1 MAIVTIEP
9 RDELKHVIRQFWYT
23 TIESPSHSF
32 DTFRILSDG
41 APGIIFQHY
50 NGRSSVL
57 SADGFPLPISF
68 VYGQSTSPCINH
80 IADDSFIFGVNFQP
94 TAFKSLFS
102 IDTSELTDSILDTEY
117 LFPLQFKDQLLNASN
132 PKDIIQLFSEH
143 LSQQIVKYK
152 QDKVIDTSISLI
164 MQKTTEVDSTALS
177 SYFNISRRQFQR
189 RFKEYAGVSPENY
202 IRIIK
207 FQKSIHLLQDK
218 QYEKLSDIGYGLN
231 YADQS
236 HFGREFKLFSG
247 YTPKEFLKSIATP
260 QPFLQNNSYSLMP
273 LRIVRG

>member
-1 MAIVTIEP
+1 MAIITIEP

-23 TIESPSHSF
+23 SLQSPSRSS
-32 DTFRILSDG
+32 DAFRILSDG
-41 APGIIFQHY
+41 APGIIFQHC

-57 SADGFPLPISF
+57 SADGSPLPISF
-68 VYGQSTSPCINH
+68 VYGQSTSPCINQ
-80 IADDSFIFGVNFQP
+80 IADDSFIFGVNFHP

-102 IDTSELTDSILDTEY
+102 MDTSELTDSILDTEY
-117 LFPLQFKDQLLNASN
+117 LFPRQFNDQLLNTPD
-132 PKDIIQLFSEH
+132 PKDVIQLFSER

-164 MQKTTEVDSTALS
+164 MQKTTEIDSEVLS

-207 FQKSIHLLQDK
+207 FQKSIHLLQNK
-218 QYEKLSDIGYGLN
+218 QYDKLSDIGYGLN

-247 YTPKEFLKSIATP
+247 YTPKEFLKSITTP
-260 QPFLQNNSYSLMP
+260 QPFLQKSNCSLMP
-273 LRIVRG
+273 LRIVKG